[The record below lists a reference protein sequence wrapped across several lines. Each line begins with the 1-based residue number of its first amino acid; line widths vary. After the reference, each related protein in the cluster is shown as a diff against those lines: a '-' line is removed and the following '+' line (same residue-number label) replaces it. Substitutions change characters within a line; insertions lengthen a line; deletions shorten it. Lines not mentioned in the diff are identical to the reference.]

1 MRARGGCDQLVVWS
15 PFHGQLWRETEHA
28 RRDHHLRHKAV
39 TAGDRVAL
47 SPDPKH
53 ATSRCKNAK
62 RSTYELEPSALQDVA
77 SRAPL
82 ETGIS

>member
-1 MRARGGCDQLVVWS
+1 MVSFRGKLNTGGTTITV
-15 PFHGQLWRETEHA
+15 H
-28 RRDHHLRHKAV
+28 HKAV

-53 ATSRCKNAK
+53 ATSRFKNAK
-62 RSTYELEPSALQDVA
+62 RSTYELEPGTLQDVA
-77 SRAPL
+77 SEASL